1 MHRAIDSTACERG
14 VGCTAWPKHNY
25 IYTCTAFISI
35 HAHETKLSSAHIC
48 SFPVQ
53 DVLNARF
60 SGLFGSGDDVVDKD
74 NITVYECI
82 VDEGEVDSRTD
93 LSVSDEL
100 RASGDCPRDCTSVE
114 TSLQSSVALGYIP
127 FKPQQ

>member
-1 MHRAIDSTACERG
+1 M
-14 VGCTAWPKHNY
+14 
-25 IYTCTAFISI
+25 
-35 HAHETKLSSAHIC
+35 
-48 SFPVQ
+48 
-53 DVLNARF
+53 RF

-100 RASGDCPRDCTSVE
+100 IASGDCPGDCTSVE
-114 TSLQSSVALGYIP
+114 TPLQSSVPLGYIP